1 MAKLPS
7 IESDIS
13 VFSLS
18 DQVYDHIKRMI
29 LTGKLKGGQR
39 IPEESIAQSFGVS
52 RTPIREALRRLEK
65 NGLVNLLPRRYAEV
79 ARVTLEDKRHIGEV
93 RIQLGTLSVR
103 LLARRATPEDCAEL
117 KGIAA
122 RCVSSAEAGDFASC
136 FEADSLLHCE
146 IARRSGNSYLYELE
160 RSIDL
165 KVQLLRNIEA
175 LSSDHVKAGIA
186 LHLPLIEAICR
197 HDPEGAEAILQEH
210 LKKYYFDTDAVR

>member
-7 IESDIS
+7 VENEIS
-13 VFSLS
+13 VLSLA

-65 NGLVNLLPRRYAEV
+65 NGLVNLFPRRYAEV

-93 RIQLGTLSVR
+93 RIQLGALSVR
-103 LLARRATPEDCAEL
+103 LLAKRATPEDCGAL
-117 KGIAA
+117 RAIAV
-122 RCVSSAEAGDFASC
+122 RCVQFAESGDFASC
-136 FEADSLLHCE
+136 FEADSQLHCE
-146 IARRSGNSYLYELE
+146 IARRSGNGYLYELE

-165 KVQLLRNIEA
+165 KVQLLRNIEV

-186 LHLPLIEAICR
+186 LHAPLIEAICR
-197 HDPEGAEAILQEH
+197 HDAEGAQAILLEH